1 MNYVMY
7 RIRIRPFFLLCLLCG
22 LLSSCLED
30 IDLDTGERILGVHC
44 VLVDGPEQELE
55 LSYIAPTGGTS
66 SPVGE
71 DVTITLFESGIP
83 VGVFTRTSETKWKM
97 DYTPEGGHT
106 YRLEVKVPGEDP
118 LTAETRYPSAVEIRT
133 ASAGRVDDLGVPA
146 NPQFAV
152 GYEVISSEDQFLWC
166 YVTGIADPAVAGYL
180 ASEHPGVD
188 RRGETIYPL
197 DWYSP
202 VYTKQFGE
210 MGPSAHPHLGSMFP
224 DELLEGQVLFH
235 EKVLRILHP
244 ADFSWPA
251 DPEIYRLLHWEFDGE
266 QYRQVKNTSGK
277 TGLFCISMVDVYS
290 YILCS
295 VSAEYDR
302 YLCDFY
308 YGDPETDDFTTFVY
322 KRNHYSN
329 VLNGTGIFGA
339 STEYWRASYNGNF
352 GRTTFNPKYHH
363 NL

>member
-1 MNYVMY
+1 M
-7 RIRIRPFFLLCLLCG
+7 
-22 LLSSCLED
+22 
-30 IDLDTGERILGVHC
+30 
-44 VLVDGPEQELE
+44 
-55 LSYIAPTGGTS
+55 
-66 SPVGE
+66 
-71 DVTITLFESGIP
+71 
-83 VGVFTRTSETKWKM
+83 
-97 DYTPEGGHT
+97 
-106 YRLEVKVPGEDP
+106 
-118 LTAETRYPSAVEIRT
+118 
-133 ASAGRVDDLGVPA
+133 
-146 NPQFAV
+146 
-152 GYEVISSEDQFLWC
+152 ISSEDQFLWC

-188 RRGETIYPL
+188 GRGESIYPL

-202 VYTKQFGE
+202 VYTNQFGE

-224 DELLEGQVLFH
+224 DELLDGQVFFH

-251 DPEIYRLLHWEFDGE
+251 NPEKYRLFYWEFDGE
-266 QYRQVKNTSGK
+266 QYRRVKNDSGK
-277 TGLFCISMVDVYS
+277 TGLFCISMVEVSS

-295 VSAEYDR
+295 VSVEYDR

-308 YGDPETDDFTTFVY
+308 YGNPETDDFTTFVY

-339 STEYWRASYNGNF
+339 STEYWRVSYNGNS

>member
-1 MNYVMY
+1 MH
-7 RIRIRPFFLLCLLCG
+7 RIRICPWILGLICG
-22 LLSSCLED
+22 LFSSCLED
-30 IDLDTGERILGVHC
+30 IDLDTGERILGVYC
-44 VLVDGPEQELE
+44 VLEDGPEQELE

-83 VGVFTRTSETKWKM
+83 VGVFTRTSETKWRM
-97 DYTPEGGHT
+97 DYRPEGGHT

-118 LTAETRYPSAVEIRT
+118 LTAETRYPSVVEIRT
-133 ASAGRVDDLGVPA
+133 ASAERVEDAGVGG
-146 NPQFAV
+146 NLQFAV

-188 RRGETIYPL
+188 GRGESIYPL

-202 VYTKQFGE
+202 VYTNQFGE

-224 DELLEGQVLFH
+224 DELLDGQVFFH

-251 DPEIYRLLHWEFDGE
+251 NPEKYRLFYWEFDGE
-266 QYRQVKNTSGK
+266 QYRRVKNDSGK
-277 TGLFCISMVDVYS
+277 TGLFCISMVEVSS

-295 VSAEYDR
+295 VSVEYDR

-308 YGDPETDDFTTFVY
+308 YGNPETDDFTTFVY

-339 STEYWRASYNGNF
+339 STEYCRVSFKGSSST
-352 GRTTFNPKYHH
+352 TTFNPKYRHI
-363 NL
+363 L

>member
-1 MNYVMY
+1 MH
-7 RIRIRPFFLLCLLCG
+7 RIRICPWILGLICG
-22 LLSSCLED
+22 LFSSCLED
-30 IDLDTGERILGVHC
+30 IDLDTGERILGVYC
-44 VLVDGPEQELE
+44 VLEDGPEQELE

-83 VGVFTRTSETKWKM
+83 VGVFTRTSETKWRM
-97 DYTPEGGHT
+97 DYRPEGGHT

-118 LTAETRYPSAVEIRT
+118 LTAETRYPSVVEIRT
-133 ASAGRVDDLGVPA
+133 ASAERVEDAGVGG
-146 NPQFAV
+146 NLQFAV

-188 RRGETIYPL
+188 GRGESIYPL

-202 VYTKQFGE
+202 VYTNQFGE

-224 DELLEGQVLFH
+224 DELLDGQVFFH

-251 DPEIYRLLHWEFDGE
+251 NPEKYRLFYWEFDGE
-266 QYRQVKNTSGK
+266 QYRRVKNNSGK
-277 TGLFCISMVDVYS
+277 TGLFCISMVEVSS

-308 YGDPETDDFTTFVY
+308 YGNPETDDFTTFVY

-329 VLNGTGIFGA
+329 VLKGTGIFGA
-339 STEYWRASYNGNF
+339 STEYCRVSFKGSSST
-352 GRTTFNPKYHH
+352 TTFNPKYRHI
-363 NL
+363 L

>member
-1 MNYVMY
+1 MY

-152 GYEVISSEDQFLWC
+152 GFEVISSEDQILWC
-166 YVTGIADPAVAGYL
+166 YVARIAEPAVAGYL

-210 MGPSAHPHLGSMFP
+210 MGPSPMHVCMLS
-224 DELLEGQVLFH
+224 
-235 EKVLRILHP
+235 R
-244 ADFSWPA
+244 FS
-251 DPEIYRLLHWEFDGE
+251 R
-266 QYRQVKNTSGK
+266 V
-277 TGLFCISMVDVYS
+277 
-290 YILCS
+290 
-295 VSAEYDR
+295 
-302 YLCDFY
+302 
-308 YGDPETDDFTTFVY
+308 
-322 KRNHYSN
+322 
-329 VLNGTGIFGA
+329 
-339 STEYWRASYNGNF
+339 
-352 GRTTFNPKYHH
+352 
-363 NL
+363 